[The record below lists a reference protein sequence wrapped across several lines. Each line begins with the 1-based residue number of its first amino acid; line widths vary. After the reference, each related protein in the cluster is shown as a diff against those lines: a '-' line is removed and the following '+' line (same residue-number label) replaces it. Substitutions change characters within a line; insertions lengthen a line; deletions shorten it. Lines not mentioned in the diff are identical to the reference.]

1 MKIFLLF
8 IFSFLI
14 NHSLENGSLRKL
26 EDNPKLEDLFRVSE
40 LKIYNNTLIF
50 LTQNLNDSLGIIDEK
65 NSTIIFTNYNKS
77 NQLLNCRVGVY
88 NQELTSSNQ
97 IKEKPT
103 DYIIYAQYKIECP
116 ITFSIYSNF
125 ENSKLEI
132 ASLNK
137 TIDIMM
143 NNQFIT
149 YKYEEIKFLTFGN
162 FQKLNDSATTLNAYF
177 IKPKDSQS
185 KNNLFFCVKIQYK
198 TINDEWVYAEGIK
211 EEKYNT
217 LIYNIT
223 FIHEKDEII
232 NINSINDFCFT
243 SNNSYSITYCD
254 VVKNYKRD
262 MKIESKIILFYN
274 STILNQYDKNI
285 KIEGNLSQEIIM
297 KNNSKNF
304 KLNYYRNNSTEN
316 DVKQINCSL
325 DSNKTIY
332 KMFCNLEKESK
343 VNFLGAFANITDLI
357 ENNNNLRILAEGKGT
372 MAFIN
377 GEEEKLVAEFIP
389 KINPSNNSSKKLG
402 GGAIAGIIISCVVV
416 LMGIVTA
423 AICLSRNNS
432 NPNERVR
439 STINSTSNINE
450 K

>member
-40 LKIYNNTLIF
+40 LKIYNNTLFF

-65 NSTIIFTNYNKS
+65 NSTIIFTNYNKN

-88 NQELTSSNQ
+88 NQELTSSNS

-137 TIDIMM
+137 TIDIIIK
-143 NNQFIT
+143 NQFIT

-162 FQKLNDSATTLNAYF
+162 FQKLNDTATTLNAYF

-185 KNNLFFCVKIQYK
+185 KNNLFFCAKLQYK
-198 TINDEWVYAEGIK
+198 NNDEWVYAEGIK

-232 NINSINDFCFT
+232 NINSINDFCLT
-243 SNNSYSITYCD
+243 SNNSDNITYCD
-254 VVKNYKRD
+254 VVKNYKTD

-274 STILNQYDKNI
+274 SSILNPYDQNI

-304 KLNYYRNNSTEN
+304 K
-316 DVKQINCSL
+316 
-325 DSNKTIY
+325 
-332 KMFCNLEKESK
+332 
-343 VNFLGAFANITDLI
+343 
-357 ENNNNLRILAEGKGT
+357 
-372 MAFIN
+372 
-377 GEEEKLVAEFIP
+377 
-389 KINPSNNSSKKLG
+389 
-402 GGAIAGIIISCVVV
+402 
-416 LMGIVTA
+416 
-423 AICLSRNNS
+423 
-432 NPNERVR
+432 
-439 STINSTSNINE
+439 
-450 K
+450 